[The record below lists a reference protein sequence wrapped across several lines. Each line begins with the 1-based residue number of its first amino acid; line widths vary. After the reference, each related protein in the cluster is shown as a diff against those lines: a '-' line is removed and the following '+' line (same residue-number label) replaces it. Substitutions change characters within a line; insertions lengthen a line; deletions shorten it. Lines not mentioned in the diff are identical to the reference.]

1 MKTCPYCAEEIK
13 DEAIKC
19 RWCLSWLVEPV
30 PQAAVTPPPGV
41 GETRLEQEAGSAS
54 AGGTGAGMATPAAG
68 VGAPAPETGAAGSSS
83 TMQETQPITQVAAP
97 EDRIEFTHSGERYL
111 LGYGRDY
118 FGIWDR
124 QAPASPIHRFPR
136 TDDGWRDAWQR
147 YVAIE
152 RNFMDLRTGSG

>member
-19 RWCLSWLVEPV
+19 RWCLSWLVEQP
-30 PQAAVTPPPGV
+30 PPAALTPPPGV
-41 GETRLEQEAGSAS
+41 AETMPEGAAAPGEGTSA
-54 AGGTGAGMATPAAG
+54 AGGTSPSPTTSALGATMASP
-68 VGAPAPETGAAGSSS
+68 
-83 TMQETQPITQVAAP
+83 TMQETQPITQVASP

-124 QAPASPIHRFPR
+124 QAPATPIHRFPR

-152 RNFMDLRTGSG
+152 RNFMDLRTGSS